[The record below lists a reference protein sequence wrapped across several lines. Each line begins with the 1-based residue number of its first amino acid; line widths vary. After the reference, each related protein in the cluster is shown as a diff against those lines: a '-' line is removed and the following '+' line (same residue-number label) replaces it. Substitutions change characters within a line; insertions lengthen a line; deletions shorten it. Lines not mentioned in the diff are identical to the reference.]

1 MTYAETNDLVKALDQ
16 IETWASAIAREHAKE
31 SIDYDRILTLEKYLQ
46 EAKETAFN
54 IANK

>member
-1 MTYAETNDLVKALDQ
+1 MTYAETNNLVKALDQ

-31 SIDYDRILTLEKYLQ
+31 SIDYDRMATLEKYLQ
-46 EAKETAFN
+46 EAKEKIFS